1 MKVILLSY
9 NHPATE
15 IDITQVDRVVSDNGF
30 LAVHLK
36 DGGKL
41 YGYMLEFVKG

>member
-9 NHPATE
+9 NHPAIE
-15 IDITQVDRVVSDNGF
+15 IDINQIDRVVSDNGF
-30 LAVHLK
+30 VTVNLK

-41 YGYMLEFVKG
+41 YGYMLEFVKD